1 MVSPSG
7 ASSTSDATANHEG
20 SVKAVL
26 AALKRARDQVKELN
40 TTISIIG
47 KLVGAI
53 AMVENQLKSSL
64 EKQVGK
70 PIIDKLHSFLIQ
82 ESMKTTR
89 VVTPSPAAI
98 PVPFESTIP
107 AATNIPDIPTNR
119 AQDEVPPTPA
129 PPKQPRW
136 ADVAATPLQ
145 FHQQTSHTQPPFS
158 ERLSSSDGSHCE

>member
-70 PIIDKLHSFLIQ
+70 PIIDKLLSFLMVGTGARTAGV
-82 ESMKTTR
+82 EK
-89 VVTPSPAAI
+89 
-98 PVPFESTIP
+98 
-107 AATNIPDIPTNR
+107 AT
-119 AQDEVPPTPA
+119 AQDN
-129 PPKQPRW
+129 Q
-136 ADVAATPLQ
+136 
-145 FHQQTSHTQPPFS
+145 S
-158 ERLSSSDGSHCE
+158 